1 MNAPDQLALFEPE
14 GVEVVALLQRYIKQA
29 ELHARKADRFELLG
43 LDAAAAIENSLMEDA
58 TANAFVFALLLDIES
73 EAGL

>member
-14 GVEVVALLQRYIKQA
+14 GREVVDLLQRYMKQA

-43 LDAAAAIENSLMEDA
+43 LDSAAAIEDA
-58 TANAFVFALLLDIES
+58 CMTEAISNAFVFAVLLDIERES
-73 EAGL
+73 EL